1 MYRLLSV
8 ILIAFSFC
16 LSQAQNVQ
24 RQYLDSLNNVVLLT
38 SDYMTYCTQGF
49 RQSKNDERHSVAL
62 NYYYNKPDSYYILSL
77 PIVTEEQQDIKK
89 GNLLKLVI
97 QKGDTVTLKA
107 STDFASAQDFQIND
121 STFWAVYPKYHLS
134 EKTLRQL
141 LDNDIQLIYQQLPDG
156 KYLRLFADDFRRWNF
171 TKTLKTIYRELNK
184 QKIEDY
190 DADLLYNNG
199 RYKYITNDTVVST
212 DRHIKFSDKWMY

>member
-8 ILIAFSFC
+8 ILLLCSCC
-16 LSQAQNVQ
+16 LSQAQKVQ

-49 RQSKNDERHSVAL
+49 RHTKNDDRHSVAL

-77 PIVTEEQQDIKK
+77 PIVTEEQQEVKK

-97 QKGDTVTLKA
+97 QKGDTVTLKC
-107 STDFASAQDFQIND
+107 STNFASAQDFQIND
-121 STFWAVYPKYHLS
+121 STFWAVYPNYHLS
-134 EKTLRQL
+134 ERTLRQL
-141 LDNDIQLIYQQLPDG
+141 LDNDIQVIYQQLPDG
-156 KYLRLFADDFRRWNF
+156 KYLRLQADDYRRWNF
-171 TKTLKTIYRELNK
+171 TKTLKSIYRELNK
-184 QKIEDY
+184 LKVEDM

-199 RYKYITNDTVVST
+199 RYKYITNDTIVTT
-212 DRHIKFSDKWMY
+212 DKKINFSDKWMY

>member
-1 MYRLLSV
+1 MHRFLSLIS
-8 ILIAFSFC
+8 ILC
-16 LSQAQNVQ
+16 LCCLAQAQNIQ

-49 RQSKNDERHSVAL
+49 RQSKSDERHSLAL

-77 PIVTEEQQDIKK
+77 PIVTEEQQEIKK

-97 QKGDTVTLKA
+97 QKGDTVTLKS
-107 STDFASAQDFQIND
+107 STNFASAQDFQIND

-134 EKTLRQL
+134 EKSLRQL
-141 LDNDIQLIYQQLPDG
+141 LDNDIQVILQQLPNG
-156 KYLRLFADDFRRWNF
+156 KYLRLQADDFRCWNF

-184 QKIEDY
+184 QKVEDY

-199 RYKYITNDTVVST
+199 RYKYISNDTVVST
-212 DRHIKFSDKWMY
+212 DRHINFSDKWMY